1 MTYQEER
8 QAEASKL
15 QELCKQI
22 AFYLNI
28 WETPLES
35 LDKGFS
41 CPIWTYTKPSD
52 EESAQYPTQHIQ
64 HTKIPEAQIS
74 ISIETYGAQKGRI
87 KVHGN
92 YHMQLNGRLQF
103 IDAREYGQGSERE
116 SFPEITCSAT
126 KGVDAVAKD
135 IKRRFLPD
143 YMRILKKA
151 IERRNQY
158 QASNDQTLAT
168 LRALAKDVLSPE
180 HQGRLENRIKERPEE
195 TKSFYLEGSRGE
207 VSVHGHDV
215 TLKVDVSLEQA
226 RQILAWIS
234 QDNG

>member
-1 MTYQEER
+1 MTYQQEQ
-8 QAEASKL
+8 QAKALQL

-28 WETPLES
+28 GETPLES
-35 LDKGFS
+35 LDKGFPN
-41 CPIWTYTKPSD
+41 PIWVYNKPSD
-52 EESAQYPTQHIQ
+52 EERAQYPTQYIQ
-64 HTKIPEAQIS
+64 HTRIPEAQIS

-103 IDAREYGQGSERE
+103 IDAREYGHGTNRE
-116 SFPEITCSAT
+116 SFPEITCSPT
-126 KGVDAVAKD
+126 KGIDLVAKD

-143 YMRILKKA
+143 YLRIVKKA

-180 HQGRLENRIKERPEE
+180 HQGRLENRIQERPEE

-207 VSVHGHDV
+207 VSVSGHSI
-215 TLKVDVSLEQA
+215 TLKIDVSLEQA
-226 RQILAWIS
+226 RQILAWVS
-234 QDNG
+234 QGND